1 MSRFSRSMAPP
12 KDRAWLPRSEPG
24 PSARAPLAAATRAR
38 RNTPPL
44 ACLPAPTSQ
53 QGAGPAILPTLPVG
67 PSPSR
72 GRGPWLRVRPS
83 PSACAHAVSEQA
95 GATGAPREAQ
105 RDRSARQTTGRGA
118 RPRGRADGKAAE
130 PHGRAT
136 ETGAGPGCRLPPPGG
151 ASAVSTAWHGQPAR
165 AGPMRRRI
173 VWTGA
178 FFPAKGARHDPLR
191 SSLPAPTPPPSLS
204 RPPPPAPTQY
214 PDLSPP
220 CPGTFPKT
228 IDTYCRPRHP

>member
-1 MSRFSRSMAPP
+1 MSRLSRSMAAP
-12 KDRAWLPRSEPG
+12 KDRAWLPRSEPE
-24 PSARAPLAAATRAR
+24 PSAQAPLAAATRAR
-38 RNTPPL
+38 RDARPL
-44 ACLPAPTSQ
+44 ACLPAPTSL

-72 GRGPWLRVRPS
+72 GRGPWLRMRPS

-95 GATGAPREAQ
+95 EATGAPREAQ

-118 RPRGRADGKAAE
+118 RPRGRADGKAAA
-130 PHGRAT
+130 PHCRAT
-136 ETGAGPGCRLPPPGG
+136 ETGAGPGCRLPSPERVSPMPTDGPG
-151 ASAVSTAWHGQPAR
+151 QRAR
-165 AGPMRRRI
+165 AMRRRI
-173 VWTGA
+173 VWTGP

-220 CPGTFPKT
+220 CSGTFPKT